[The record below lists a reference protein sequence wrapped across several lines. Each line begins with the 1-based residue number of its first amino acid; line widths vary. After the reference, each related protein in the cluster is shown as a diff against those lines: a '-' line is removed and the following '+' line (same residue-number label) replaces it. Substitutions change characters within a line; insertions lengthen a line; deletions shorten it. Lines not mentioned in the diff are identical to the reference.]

1 MKLRSIAWVALCCS
15 LGCTPPAPSI
25 DKAPTEDT
33 NTADDPVVLPIDT
46 SVYIPVDTAPDVVP
60 DLQPSDW
67 IRLRHQGVWNLSGNP
82 FTDLSGQLIL
92 REYLNE
98 IDTAADT
105 AITTTDTAYVDP
117 YLCNVTYALTG
128 SSVGNHTCAT
138 CDFVFEVE
146 HYVTEGDPGLCREP
160 DTPPD
165 GAVWQLGYSNGSDE
179 ILLNYYG
186 TDVWLPWYDTTTGP
200 PNIAFEWSFSL
211 AVELEDTG
219 EDG

>member
-1 MKLRSIAWVALCCS
+1 MKLRLCVSVALCWGTS
-15 LGCTPPAPSI
+15 CTPPTVPA

-33 NTADDPVVLPIDT
+33 DTEDDPEVLSIDT

-67 IRLRHQGVWNLSGNP
+67 IQLRHQGLWSLSGSP

-92 REYLNE
+92 REYLNVL
-98 IDTAADT
+98 DT
-105 AITTTDTAYVDP
+105 AIDTSIATTDTAYVDP
-117 YLCNVTYALTG
+117 YLCNVTYSLTG
-128 SSVGNHTCAT
+128 SAIDNHTCAT
-138 CDFVFEVE
+138 CSFVFEVE
-146 HYVTEGDPGLCREP
+146 HYVSDGDPSLCREP

-165 GAVWQLGYSNGSDE
+165 GAVWQLGYNAGTDE

-211 AVELEDTG
+211 AIELEDTG
-219 EDG
+219 DGG